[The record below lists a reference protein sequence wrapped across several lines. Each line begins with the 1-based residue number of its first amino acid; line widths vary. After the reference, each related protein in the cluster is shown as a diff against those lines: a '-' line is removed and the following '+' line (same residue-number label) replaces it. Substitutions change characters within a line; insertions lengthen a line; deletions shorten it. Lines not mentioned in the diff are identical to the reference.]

1 MGAAEASGTG
11 KKDCGVSWGKLDMY
25 KLDIIPNQQ
34 FCKKRVFWK
43 KDCGVSRGKLD
54 MYK

>member
-34 FCKKRVFWK
+34 FCKTQT
-43 KDCGVSRGKLD
+43 
-54 MYK
+54 YKMIGFGAWT